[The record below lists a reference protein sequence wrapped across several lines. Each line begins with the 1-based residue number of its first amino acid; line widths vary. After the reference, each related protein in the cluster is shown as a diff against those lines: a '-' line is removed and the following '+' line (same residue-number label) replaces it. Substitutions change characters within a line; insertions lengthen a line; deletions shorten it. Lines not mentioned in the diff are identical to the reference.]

1 MSQQEQWQIS
11 GNAPESYERYLV
23 PTLFT
28 PWAMDLVERIALQT
42 GEHVLDVACGT
53 GIVARLAAQHVSPG
67 GTVTGLDLNPGMLAM
82 ARTLSQPTDVQIG
95 WREGSAVELP
105 FSNAAFHVVLCQQ
118 GLQFFPD
125 RLAAL
130 REMRRVLVPGGR
142 LALSVWRPIQYN
154 PYMTALGNALDRHVS
169 ADVAAGTRAVCALG
183 DAEELRSL
191 LRQAGF
197 CDVRIKIA
205 ILVMRF
211 ASVEA
216 FIPGQ
221 FAATPFAGA
230 VAALDAAAR
239 TALLEDV
246 RVALRSYTDDEGV
259 AVPNEAHIA
268 IARER

>member
-11 GNAPESYERYLV
+11 GNAPESYEHYLV
-23 PTLFT
+23 PALFT
-28 PWAMDLVERIALQT
+28 PWATDLVERMALQT
-42 GEHVLDVACGT
+42 GERVLDVACGT
-53 GIVARLAAQHVSPG
+53 GSVARLAAQHVSPG
-67 GTVTGLDLNPGMLAM
+67 GAVTGLDLNPGMLAR
-82 ARTLSQPTDVQIG
+82 ARTLPQPTDVQME
-95 WREGSAVELP
+95 WREGNAGELP
-105 FSNAAFHVVLCQQ
+105 FANAAFHVVLCQQ

-130 REMRRVLVPGGR
+130 REMHRVLVPGGR
-142 LALSVWRPIQYN
+142 LALGVWRPLQHN
-154 PYMTALGNALDRHVS
+154 PYLTALGNALERHVS
-169 ADVAAGTRAVCALG
+169 AEVAAGMRAVCALG

-191 LRQAGF
+191 LVQAGF
-197 CDVRIKIA
+197 RDVRIRIA

-246 RVALRSYTDDEGV
+246 RLALRSYTDDEGV

-268 IARER
+268 MAHT

>member
-28 PWAMDLVERIALQT
+28 PWATDLVERIALHP
-42 GEHVLDVACGT
+42 GERVLDVACGT
-53 GIVARLAAQHVSPG
+53 GIVARLAAHHVRPG

-82 ARTLSQPTDVQIG
+82 ARTLPQPPDVQMA
-95 WREGSAVELP
+95 WREGSAVDLP
-105 FSNAAFHVVLCQQ
+105 FAHAAFHVVLCQQ

-130 REMRRVLVPGGR
+130 REMHRVLVPGGR
-142 LALSVWRPIQYN
+142 LALSVWRPLQYC
-154 PYMTALGNALDRHVS
+154 PYITALGNALERHVS
-169 ADVAAGTRAVCALG
+169 AEVAAGMRTVCALG
-183 DAEELRSL
+183 DAEVLRAL
-191 LRQAGF
+191 LVQAGF
-197 CDVRIKIA
+197 REVRLRIA

-221 FAATPFAGA
+221 FAAAPFAGA

-246 RVALRSYTDDEGV
+246 RVALQPYTDDEGV

-268 IARER
+268 IAHT

>member
-23 PTLFT
+23 PALFT
-28 PWAMDLVERIALQT
+28 PWATDLVARMALQP
-42 GEHVLDVACGT
+42 GERVLDVACGT
-53 GIVARLAAQHVSPG
+53 GSVARFAAQRVSPG
-67 GTVTGLDLNPGMLAM
+67 GTVTGLDLNPGMIAM
-82 ARTLSQPTDVQIG
+82 ARTLPPPTDVQME

-105 FSNAAFHVVLCQQ
+105 FANAAFHVVLCQQ

-130 REMRRVLVPGGR
+130 RELHRVLVPGGR
-142 LALSVWRPIQYN
+142 LALGVWRPLQHN
-154 PYMTALGNALDRHVS
+154 PYLAALGNALERHVS
-169 ADVAAGTRAVCALG
+169 AEAAAGMRAVCALG
-183 DAEELRSL
+183 DAETLRAL
-191 LRQAGF
+191 LVQAGF
-197 CDVRIKIA
+197 RDVRIHIA

-211 ASVEA
+211 PSVEA

-246 RVALRSYTDDEGV
+246 RLALRSYTDDEGV

-268 IARER
+268 MAHT

>member
-82 ARTLSQPTDVQIG
+82 ARTFAQPTDVQIG

-105 FSNAAFHVVLCQQ
+105 FSNA
-118 GLQFFPD
+118 
-125 RLAAL
+125 
-130 REMRRVLVPGGR
+130 
-142 LALSVWRPIQYN
+142 
-154 PYMTALGNALDRHVS
+154 LGNAVDRHVT
-169 ADVAAGTRAVCALG
+169 ADAAAGMRAVCGLG

>member
-11 GNAPESYERYLV
+11 GNAPESYEHYLV
-23 PTLFT
+23 PALFT
-28 PWAMDLVERIALQT
+28 PWATDLVERMALQT
-42 GEHVLDVACGT
+42 GERVLDVACGT
-53 GIVARLAAQHVSPG
+53 GSVARLAAQHVRPG
-67 GTVTGLDLNPGMLAM
+67 GAVTGLDLNPGMLAK
-82 ARTLSQPTDVQIG
+82 ARTLPQPTDVQMA
-95 WREGSAVELP
+95 WREGNAVALP
-105 FSNAAFHVVLCQQ
+105 FANAAFHVVLCQQ

-130 REMRRVLVPGGR
+130 RDMHRVLVPGGR
-142 LALSVWRPIQYN
+142 LALGVWRPLQYN
-154 PYMTALGNALDRHVS
+154 PYLAALGNALERHVS
-169 ADVAAGTRAVCALG
+169 AEAAAGMRAVCALS

-191 LRQAGF
+191 LVHAGF
-197 CDVRIKIA
+197 RDVRIRLA

-221 FAATPFAGA
+221 FAATPFASA

-246 RVALRSYTDDEGV
+246 RLTLQSYTDDEGV

-268 IARER
+268 MAHT